1 MNVLIYSENDGG
13 LKELVTAAREIGADS
28 ISAAVIGTKEF
39 AELAR
44 KFVNKVYF
52 ADSEKFGEFRPAE
65 YAEVLND
72 IVKSVDPD
80 VLLVEGSPKG
90 VVVASILAAKLDA
103 ACVSEASQV
112 RMDDGADGLIAVRS
126 SYGGVAQA
134 EIKLKTSPSIV
145 CLKPGSY
152 PKADEAGEGEIEE
165 VQVEISPS
173 VEVVEV
179 RSKEVGLRLEDAE
192 VVVVAGRGVKKKE
205 DLSMLEELA
214 EVLGGAVGV
223 TRPLSADLHWAPNWV
238 GMSGVAVKPKLYVGV
253 GVSGQIQH
261 IAGVRDSKTIIA
273 INSDPNAPIFEHAD
287 YGIIGDLYAV
297 VPKLLEKIKEYK

>member
-13 LKELVTAAREIGADS
+13 LRELVSAAKEIGAGS
-28 ISAAVIGTKEF
+28 ISAAVIGNREF
-39 AELAR
+39 AEQA
-44 KFVNKVYF
+44 KKYANKVYF
-52 ADSEKFGEFRPAE
+52 ADSDKLGEFRPAE
-65 YAEVLND
+65 YAAVLEE
-72 IVKSVDPD
+72 IVKKANPD
-80 VLLVEGSPKG
+80 AVLVEGSPKG
-90 VVVASILAAKLDA
+90 VVMASILAAKLDA

-112 RMDDGADGLIAVRS
+112 RADDGLIAVRS

-134 EIKLKTSPSIV
+134 EIKLKTSPGIV

-152 PKADEAGEGEIEE
+152 PKADEAGEGEVEE
-165 VQVEISPS
+165 VQVEVSPG

-223 TRPLSADLHWAPNWV
+223 TRPLSADLQWAPNWV

-261 IAGVRDSKTIIA
+261 IAGVRDSKTIVA

-287 YGIIGDLYAV
+287 YGIIGDLYTV
-297 VPKLLEKIKEYK
+297 VPKLLERVKQYK